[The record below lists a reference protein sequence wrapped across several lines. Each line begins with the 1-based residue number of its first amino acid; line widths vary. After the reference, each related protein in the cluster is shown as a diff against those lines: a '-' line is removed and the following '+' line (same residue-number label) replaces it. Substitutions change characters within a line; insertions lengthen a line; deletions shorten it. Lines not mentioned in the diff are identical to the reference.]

1 MKSTYERGIHAEASA
16 KIYLE
21 KKGFSLIKARY
32 RTPFGEIDLLM
43 HDGDVIVAIEVKY
56 RKHAADS
63 FDCLKARQQKRIE
76 NALLFYTH
84 ENGLNSPLLRLD
96 VVLLSPGKQIT
107 HIENAWQAEQ

>member
-1 MKSTYERGIHAEASA
+1 MKSTYERGIRAEESA

-21 KKGFSLIKARY
+21 KKGFTLIETRY

-43 HDGDVIVAIEVKY
+43 RDGDVIVAIEVKY
-56 RKHAADS
+56 RKHSNDS
-63 FDCLKARQQKRIE
+63 FECLNTRQQKRIE
-76 NALLFYTH
+76 NALLFYTC

-107 HIENAWQAEQ
+107 HIENAWQAE